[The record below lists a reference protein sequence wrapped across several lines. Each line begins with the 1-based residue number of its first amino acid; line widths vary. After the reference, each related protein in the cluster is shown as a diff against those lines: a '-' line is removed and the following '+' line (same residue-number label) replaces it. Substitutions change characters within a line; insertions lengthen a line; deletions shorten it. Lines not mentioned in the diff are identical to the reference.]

1 MAPVHSIELRP
12 ATSHSPPT
20 SGDVT
25 RNQRPS
31 EPGTPAD
38 ARDAAIR
45 ERMVTDPDQADPSL
59 LVWARTQGRA
69 LLEASS

>member
-1 MAPVHSIELRP
+1 MTANGAGAGVAWPGMARDPEVLTAAELERL
-12 ATSHSPPT
+12 SP
-20 SGDVT
+20 
-25 RNQRPS
+25 
-31 EPGTPAD
+31 D

-59 LVWARTQGRA
+59 LEWARTQSRA